1 MRMKIINIKELFDG
15 KALGIEFDSGQKCT
29 SWNDKNNPER
39 IRALLGVNV
48 EPTLKP
54 YVSKS
59 GKTGI
64 NLVGIEVLEEGAVD
78 TMPGKQIHVPA
89 NVKPEVFLKDDKI
102 GALCLVKCAV
112 ELAKGFA
119 LKEGGRDIRENN
131 EELGEFLCMA
141 VVELH
146 GAYKLALDRLK

>member
-1 MRMKIINIKELFDG
+1 MKIIDIKELFDG

-39 IRALLGVNV
+39 IRGLIGVNV

-64 NLVGIEVLEEGAVD
+64 NLVGIEVLEEGSVENMAESFTKQVD
-78 TMPGKQIHVPA
+78 AIQGKP
-89 NVKPEVFLKDDKI
+89 KPEVFLKDDKI
-102 GALCLVKCAV
+102 TAAFMTKCAI
-112 ELAKGFA
+112 EMAKGHTFDN
-119 LKEGGRDIRENN
+119 LQDESQYMCECIPEI
-131 EELGEFLCMA
+131 
-141 VVELH
+141 H
-146 GAYKLALDRLK
+146 GVYKLALDRLNA